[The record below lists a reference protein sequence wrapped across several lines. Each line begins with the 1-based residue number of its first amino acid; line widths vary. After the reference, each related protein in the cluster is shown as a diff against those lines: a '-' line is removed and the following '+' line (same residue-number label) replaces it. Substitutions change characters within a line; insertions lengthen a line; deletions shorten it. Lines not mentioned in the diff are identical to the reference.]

1 LCNSDDLDR
10 IEEREQTLISLLNSF
25 HSTEINERFNLNRLL
40 SLALNAKFYRVCEII
55 YEIKGEYYE
64 IVDCYLNTELNSSD
78 RQKQIFDIVR
88 NILNILYESTTTTTT
103 NEQQQHR
110 TNSIIISQTRL
121 NRSSTLI
128 DSRDLQLRF
137 LQEKLIR
144 YNTLKQMVKIN
155 ACETI
160 HLLWIEMNIDLKYLI
175 KTIRNYGN
183 NNNTTVT
190 ELNANDLLDET
201 KSIDSLTFLS
211 SSAATDATQTNEKQN
226 TEFLFKFMQGLFML
240 ADLIKSNRKYMNY
253 MSQFSAEYCE
263 LYVDLI
269 CLHEPDKLLNF
280 LKTSLT
286 DYSYRIEECL
296 RICRERQVWDAAAY
310 LLEKSGQIEAAF
322 SLNLEKLTSLIRDQ
336 QKRLLNMSEIELNIS
351 KSNIDAM
358 LIKIIQLCQR
368 NSQSLNDSVKEK
380 VWFSLFDE
388 IMRPIHSLNL
398 NDSNRDVYDF
408 YKKLGAHII
417 NSMVGYLNLTTI
429 IDRIVSDPLYGASN
443 FGDIKYLVCKMLEMC
458 SYEQILLTKTASLV
472 SGDVYSK
479 LQTYKR
485 YACKSFSSF
494 ANFCQY
500 CSKPLDLLS
509 SSNNNNNNNNTNND
523 KSNENLD
530 SDFILI
536 FHCGHSFHQICLEI
550 MQIQKNNTI
559 CPICNSSS
567 SSSNAIISNNN
578 KQQQQQGK
586 YKKKIDLNS
595 VKPSTSAG
603 ISSDYYLEEEIDEE
617 QHNSISNLTKSNGNT
632 GSFNFTDN
640 QIDALKSIRKRNLS
654 QFKINDAFNQNYN
667 NNNTNY
673 RSLNTMLE
681 KNGKLQLAPANLVKY
696 Y

>member
-1 LCNSDDLDR
+1 
-10 IEEREQTLISLLNSF
+10 
-25 HSTEINERFNLNRLL
+25 
-40 SLALNAKFYRVCEII
+40 
-55 YEIKGEYYE
+55 
-64 IVDCYLNTELNSSD
+64 
-78 RQKQIFDIVR
+78 
-88 NILNILYESTTTTTT
+88 
-103 NEQQQHR
+103 
-110 TNSIIISQTRL
+110 
-121 NRSSTLI
+121 
-128 DSRDLQLRF
+128 
-137 LQEKLIR
+137 
-144 YNTLKQMVKIN
+144 
-155 ACETI
+155 
-160 HLLWIEMNIDLKYLI
+160 
-175 KTIRNYGN
+175 
-183 NNNTTVT
+183 
-190 ELNANDLLDET
+190 
-201 KSIDSLTFLS
+201 
-211 SSAATDATQTNEKQN
+211 
-226 TEFLFKFMQGLFML
+226 
-240 ADLIKSNRKYMNY
+240 
-253 MSQFSAEYCE
+253 
-263 LYVDLI
+263 
-269 CLHEPDKLLNF
+269 
-280 LKTSLT
+280 
-286 DYSYRIEECL
+286 
-296 RICRERQVWDAAAY
+296 
-310 LLEKSGQIEAAF
+310 
-322 SLNLEKLTSLIRDQ
+322 
-336 QKRLLNMSEIELNIS
+336 MSEIELNIS

-443 FGDIKYLVCKMLEMC
+443 FGDIKYLVCQMLEMC

-509 SSNNNNNNNNTNND
+509 SNNNNNNNTNND

-559 CPICNSSS
+559 CPICNSASSSASSS
-567 SSSNAIISNNN
+567 SSSNAIISSNNNN
-578 KQQQQQGK
+578 KQQGK

-617 QHNSISNLTKSNGNT
+617 QHNSISDLTKSNT

-654 QFKINDAFNQNYN
+654 QFKINDTFNQNN
-667 NNNTNY
+667 NNNNY